1 MQFSARFNTVEAR
14 GAKLDGDGERIYV
27 LFGKAG
33 AAAVVAADAFE
44 ALYEPK
50 DPIQI
55 PAPPQAETPLPFKFK
70 KAAKAIR
77 KKAVDELAPANI
89 REHVSSGEHPLQGAP
104 AKLIL
109 LQGAPA
115 KLILAALAKRPM
127 SSSELSSATGLMGSP
142 LYSTCNNL
150 KTRGSIE
157 SFVDDAGDGTRRY
170 RLPVAQGKAG

>member
-55 PAPPQAETPLPFKFK
+55 PAPPQAETPLPFKFNKAPK
-70 KAAKAIR
+70 KKTS
-77 KKAVDELAPANI
+77 KPSAVAMP
-89 REHVSSGEHPLQGAP
+89 SGDDKPSAR
-104 AKLIL
+104 
-109 LQGAPA
+109 
-115 KLILAALAKRPM
+115 ILAALARGPQSFTELMNNCGLAYPQAQPACKVLEAKGKIIAIKDPNDPTETKRYK
-127 SSSELSSATGLMGSP
+127 LA
-142 LYSTCNNL
+142 
-150 KTRGSIE
+150 
-157 SFVDDAGDGTRRY
+157 
-170 RLPVAQGKAG
+170 